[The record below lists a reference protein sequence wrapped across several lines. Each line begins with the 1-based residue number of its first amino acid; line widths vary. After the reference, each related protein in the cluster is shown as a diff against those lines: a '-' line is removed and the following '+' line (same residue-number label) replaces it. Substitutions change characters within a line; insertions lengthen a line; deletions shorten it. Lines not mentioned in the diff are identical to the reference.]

1 VTQIAFAELL
11 ELLGHTEHT
20 SLCHKPVGGQFTT
33 LVNTPTVLP
42 MIVERLP
49 DSDVWFGIN
58 PITGP
63 ARTGGKRGSADD
75 VTALACL

>member
-1 VTQIAFAELL
+1 MTQITFAELL

-49 DSDVWFGIN
+49 DSDVVRHQPHN
-58 PITGP
+58 R
-63 ARTGGKRGSADD
+63 ARPYRR
-75 VTALACL
+75 